1 MTLFGSWPGFLTR
14 RHFMSTQLCG
24 AQGRGLFGF
33 CFGLLLLFHLQW
45 WTKFFWD
52 FTNEYDELW
61 TLMDYAGLWW
71 IMMDYE
77 MYKPIQRCDLH
88 KVLKGFECAPL
99 HPRILGPFLPVV
111 RLEQW
116 AGSVEKLQAKPPSSS
131 QPSIFAVPKSSFSAP
146 VVPQC
151 RWRN

>member
-1 MTLFGSWPGFLTR
+1 
-14 RHFMSTQLCG
+14 
-24 AQGRGLFGF
+24 
-33 CFGLLLLFHLQW
+33 
-45 WTKFFWD
+45 
-52 FTNEYDELW
+52 
-61 TLMDYAGLWW
+61 
-71 IMMDYE
+71 MMDYE

-111 RLEQW
+111 SLEQW

-131 QPSIFAVPKSSFSAP
+131 QPSIFAVPKSSFSAS

>member
-1 MTLFGSWPGFLTR
+1 MTLFGSWPGFLTG
-14 RHFMSTQLCG
+14 RHFMSTQLCTG
-24 AQGRGLFGF
+24 QRPFWLPLRPSSSLPSAVVDQR
-33 CFGLLLLFHLQW
+33 HL
-45 WTKFFWD
+45 D

-61 TLMDYAGLWW
+61 TLMDSAGLWW

-88 KVLKGFECAPL
+88 KVLKCFECAKTASTYPWTFPSSPL
-99 HPRILGPFLPVV
+99 KK
-111 RLEQW
+111 QW
-116 AGSVEKLQAKPPSSS
+116 TGSVENLQTKPPSSS
-131 QPSIFAVPKSSFSAP
+131 QPSVFAVPKSSFSAP